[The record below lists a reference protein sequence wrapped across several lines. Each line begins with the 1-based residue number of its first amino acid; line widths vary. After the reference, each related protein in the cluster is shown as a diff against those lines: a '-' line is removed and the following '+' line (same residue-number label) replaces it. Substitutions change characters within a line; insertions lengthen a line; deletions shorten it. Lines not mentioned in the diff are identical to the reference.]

1 MQVSPQGKLPVR
13 LPNGWRI
20 CHSCSVEAAFI
31 YEEIFEERC
40 YIQHGIA
47 VRDGD
52 ICVDVGANIG
62 RCSELHAHSLQ
73 LTVLHCMCRVLGAC
87 FAVICILSHL

>member
-1 MQVSPQGKLPVR
+1 MQVSPHGKLSVR
-13 LPNGWRI
+13 LPNGWHI
-20 CHSCSVEAAFI
+20 CHNCPAEAAFI
-31 YEEIFEERC
+31 YEEIFEEQC

-62 RCSELHAHSLQ
+62 RRSKLHAHSLQ
-73 LTVLHCMCRVLGAC
+73 LTRLYCMRGVL
-87 FAVICILSHL
+87 